1 MERKIKLQAKDFSN
15 FLRCLYEI
23 LGICNAA
30 DIRGGVL
37 RQRSNNKLMLLEMN
51 LIPLIS
57 DSDILISDL
66 MKTLTSMGGLRDQ
79 EVQITITSDSICFS
93 GQRSH
98 SSFKFA
104 NPDPSFMTNTFIPTE
119 EFDKMIICKEEDL
132 ILEHV
137 VTKKISASLDRKCF
151 KFKMGDFLVCF
162 DGRVASITFSAPGKN
177 YYSEIERGIPVKKSF
192 KGIADVIAAPLFMD
206 HDRNM
211 VLRIYN
217 YQKDM
222 FINKFST
229 LIGKIPFNIYGRSRL
244 IKLDDELEEEKRG
257 KRRIK

>member
-1 MERKIKLQAKDFSN
+1 MEREIKLKPKDFVN
-15 FLRCLYEI
+15 FRRCLNAIWNECDAAEI
-23 LGICNAA
+23 K
-30 DIRGGVL
+30 GGVL
-37 RQRSNNKLMLLEMN
+37 RQRSHNKLMILETN

-66 MKTLTSMGGLRDQ
+66 QGTTASMWDLREQ

-119 EFDKMIICKEEDL
+119 EFDKIIICKEEDL
-132 ILEHV
+132 IFEHV
-137 VTKKISASLDRKCF
+137 ITKRISASLDRKCF
-151 KFKMGDFLVCF
+151 KFKKGDFLVCF
-162 DGRVASITFSAPGKN
+162 DGRVASITFGAPGKN

-192 KGIADVIAAPLFMD
+192 KGIVDVIAAPLFMD

-229 LIGKIPFNIYGRSRL
+229 SIGKIPFNIYGRSRL
-244 IKLDDELEEEKRG
+244 I
-257 KRRIK
+257 